1 MKKILLATLATLAL
15 AGCKTD
21 SDYDMEATRA
31 QVRAECEEYGGKA
44 ITMRIT
50 RDVNNRPWAA
60 VCINSNTGAEFNVYV
75 SGVLQ

>member
-1 MKKILLATLATLAL
+1 MKKILLATLAVLTL

-44 ITMRIT
+44 VTMRLSHT
-50 RDVNNRPWAA
+50 VDDRPWVAN
-60 VCINSNTGAEFNVYV
+60 CINSNTGNEFQVFV
-75 SGVLQ
+75 KGVLK